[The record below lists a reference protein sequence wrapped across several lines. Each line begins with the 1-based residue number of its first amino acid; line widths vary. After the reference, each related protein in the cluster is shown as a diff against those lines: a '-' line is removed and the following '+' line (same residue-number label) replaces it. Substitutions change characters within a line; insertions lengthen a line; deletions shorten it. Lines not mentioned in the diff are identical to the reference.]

1 MAAQN
6 RELYQLWAMRL
17 SMVTTVIV
25 VMLSWINRLS
35 LLNLIVRAGVSF
47 GVMYLLM
54 TGILNLFE
62 RTAIPET
69 ENSQPDSDS
78 GCGNNI
84 DFSVGDVELL
94 GAEGQEAEFPGQIDR
109 DLSSGLPDSKQQ
121 AEIVRRM
128 GWDGGE

>member
-1 MAAQN
+1 MMAVRN

-17 SMVTTVIV
+17 SIVTTVIV

-35 LLNLIVRAGVSF
+35 LLNLMVRAGVSF

-54 TGILNLFE
+54 IGILNLFE
-62 RTAIPET
+62 RTAPSET
-69 ENSQPDSDS
+69 ENRQPDLDS
-78 GCGNNI
+78 GYGDI

-94 GAEGQEAEFPGQIDR
+94 GAQGHEAEFPGQIDR

-128 GWDGGE
+128 GWQ

>member
-1 MAAQN
+1 MSVRN

-17 SMVTTVIV
+17 SIVTTVIV

-35 LLNLIVRAGVSF
+35 LLNLMVRAGVSF

-54 TGILNLFE
+54 IGILNLFE
-62 RTAIPET
+62 RTAPSET
-69 ENSQPDSDS
+69 ENRQPDLDS
-78 GCGNNI
+78 GYGDI

-94 GAEGQEAEFPGQIDR
+94 GAQGHEAEFPGQIDR

-128 GWDGGE
+128 GWQ